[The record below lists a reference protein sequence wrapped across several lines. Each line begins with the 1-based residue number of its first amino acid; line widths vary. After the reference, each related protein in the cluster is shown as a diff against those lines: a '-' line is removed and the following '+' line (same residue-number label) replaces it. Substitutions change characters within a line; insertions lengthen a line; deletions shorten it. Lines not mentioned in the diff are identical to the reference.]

1 MEETSSNGKV
11 EEFRARAL
19 NPHTHPVTRGGAEND
34 DIYFQGREAQNEH
47 LNKIVDIACKYFEK
61 VSALTGRH
69 YAPFT
74 YEGAKDATKVIIAMG
89 SVTETALEV
98 VNDLTKKGEKV
109 GLIKVH
115 LYRPFSAKHLLSA
128 LPETCKE
135 IAVLD
140 RTKEAGAIGEPLYE
154 DVVSALKLVG
164 KEGIKVIGG
173 RYGLSSKDTQPKHIK
188 SVYDFMLSGKE
199 FHGFTVGI
207 NDDVTHL
214 SIPVDETYEIAHSY
228 TSCLFYGLGSD
239 GTVGANKSS
248 VKIIGD
254 ATHQY
259 AQAYFAYDSRKSGGV
274 TRSHLRFGKEPIHST
289 YYVEHADFISCSL
302 DTYVFRFDML
312 KNLKN
317 GGTFLLNTDMDDEK
331 LIASLPNRVKY
342 QLATKKA
349 KFYVIDANKIA
360 LEVGMGRHTN
370 TILQSAFFYLNPQIM
385 PYDEANKWMKKLAE
399 KTYSRKGQE
408 IVELNYKAIDKGT
421 EGLREVKV
429 DQSWI
434 NLPFNRERA
443 SIGEEY
449 FDTYVDH
456 VNTLDGNDIPVSK
469 FTEFELLDGTMEEN
483 ITYKEKRSIADRVPE
498 WNKDY
503 CIQCNQCA
511 FVCPHATIRPFL
523 LTDEEVK
530 NGPEGLAEVT
540 KPAIGSPKV
549 TGMKFIIQVSP
560 MNCVGCGLCVNEC
573 MANKTAKRLGN
584 DHFALKMVEAKSQ
597 FDKEKYAEYLYKHTE
612 YKSDIFPTTTVKG
625 VGFLMPYMEISGACA
640 GCGETPYYRLLS
652 QLFGKDMLVANATGC
667 SSIYSGSTPLTPFV
681 TDKKGNGV
689 AWANSLFEDNAEYG
703 YGMRLATNYKLMQI
717 CRILEAGLN
726 SETVEGTLK
735 ETIKSYLANIKNK
748 EEVRKIVP
756 TLVKEVKES
765 KDKAIKEVLEFER
778 DLIDKSVWIIGGDGW
793 AYDIGYGGLDHV
805 LASEDDVNIM
815 CLDTEVYSN
824 TGGQSSKSSQTGSI
838 AQFTAS
844 GKKTRKKNLALM
856 AMSYGNVY
864 VAQIAL
870 GANPMKAIQAMKEAE
885 SYNGPS
891 LIICYA
897 PCINQGIKGGL
908 VNSIETE
915 KEAVECGYFTT
926 FRYDPRKGENALEL
940 DCKEPDF
947 TKFREFILKETRYS
961 QLPKVN
967 PEHYE
972 ELFTKSEEAAKE
984 RWMRIK
990 RFGGK

>member
-1 MEETSSNGKV
+1 
-11 EEFRARAL
+11 
-19 NPHTHPVTRGGAEND
+19 
-34 DIYFQGREAQNEH
+34 
-47 LNKIVDIACKYFEK
+47 
-61 VSALTGRH
+61 
-69 YAPFT
+69 
-74 YEGAKDATKVIIAMG
+74 
-89 SVTETALEV
+89 
-98 VNDLTKKGEKV
+98 
-109 GLIKVH
+109 
-115 LYRPFSAKHLLSA
+115 
-128 LPETCKE
+128 
-135 IAVLD
+135 
-140 RTKEAGAIGEPLYE
+140 
-154 DVVSALKLVG
+154 
-164 KEGIKVIGG
+164 
-173 RYGLSSKDTQPKHIK
+173 
-188 SVYDFMLSGKE
+188 
-199 FHGFTVGI
+199 
-207 NDDVTHL
+207 
-214 SIPVDETYEIAHSY
+214 
-228 TSCLFYGLGSD
+228 
-239 GTVGANKSS
+239 
-248 VKIIGD
+248 
-254 ATHQY
+254 
-259 AQAYFAYDSRKSGGV
+259 
-274 TRSHLRFGKEPIHST
+274 
-289 YYVEHADFISCSL
+289 
-302 DTYVFRFDML
+302 
-312 KNLKN
+312 
-317 GGTFLLNTDMDDEK
+317 
-331 LIASLPNRVKY
+331 
-342 QLATKKA
+342 
-349 KFYVIDANKIA
+349 
-360 LEVGMGRHTN
+360 MGRHTN

-429 DQSWI
+429 DPSWI
-434 NLPFNRERA
+434 NLPFIRERA

-523 LTDEEVK
+523 LTEEEVK

-726 SETVEGTLK
+726 SDTVEGTLK

-748 EEVRKIVP
+748 EEARKIVP
-756 TLVKEVKES
+756 TLVKEVKDS
-765 KDKAIKEVLEFER
+765 KDKAIKEVLEYER